1 MRHLKLRAEKM
12 SEPKKPRAVKKTT
25 PVEEKVQRKVGRPST
40 YDVNLTKV
48 ICIRLSNGESL
59 AQITRE
65 DGMPTSATVYSW
77 LLKYPEFLERYT
89 RAREEQADTNADQIL
104 QIADEHPPEFT
115 DKEGRTTLDNSYI
128 QWQKNRIEARKWTAM
143 KLKPKKYGEKL
154 GIGGVEGAPPIT
166 TQDIT
171 STKLFEMIKN
181 IELKTRA
188 G

>member
-1 MRHLKLRAEKM
+1 
-12 SEPKKPRAVKKTT
+12 
-25 PVEEKVQRKVGRPST
+25 
-40 YDVNLTKV
+40 
-48 ICIRLSNGESL
+48 
-59 AQITRE
+59 
-65 DGMPTSATVYSW
+65 MPTAATVYSW

-115 DKEGRTTLDNSYI
+115 DKEGRTMLDSSYI

-188 G
+188 R

>member
-1 MRHLKLRAEKM
+1 M

-128 QWQKNRIEARKWTAM
+128 QWQKNRI
-143 KLKPKKYGEKL
+143 
-154 GIGGVEGAPPIT
+154 
-166 TQDIT
+166 
-171 STKLFEMIKN
+171 
-181 IELKTRA
+181 
-188 G
+188 

>member
-1 MRHLKLRAEKM
+1 
-12 SEPKKPRAVKKTT
+12 
-25 PVEEKVQRKVGRPST
+25 
-40 YDVNLTKV
+40 
-48 ICIRLSNGESL
+48 
-59 AQITRE
+59 
-65 DGMPTSATVYSW
+65 MPTAATVYSW

-115 DKEGRTTLDNSYI
+115 DKEGRTMLDSSYI